1 MRRLVME
8 DEAAPDAL
16 PSIEN
21 QVLTDLAAN
30 ETSLLRLIG
39 TLLSPKTL
47 PHLALISLLSTLLYS
62 IANASDSGD
71 IAALGFIS
79 LSIGYAI
86 TAVFSSN
93 ERVKSWIT
101 LDNSS
106 DQEKK
111 NPLRRIF
118 SSFKIC
124 IFPLSAAAILAI
136 LILLLFGG
144 DSAFDLPA
152 AFSLSLGSLFVLW
165 AVAQGRSFG
174 SWASSRAAKN
184 LPEKESTS
192 GNINVMVATQG
203 IIVLALSAIGI
214 MAFQSL
220 YEKQFV
226 VMDAVF
232 SNIGFFIA
240 ALTAYGLTVAWTWK
254 YRQIALR
261 DKALKRF
268 AFRWTMFAHIFATWH
283 LLTVWRQ
290 SVMSPGA
297 IEVFIEEVLL
307 MMFTVFMAIW
317 SITSQSVGDKFKILS
332 TENALPWGLSFGY
345 AYAGSVAMLATA
357 FNDITNV
364 MITGHL
370 IALITIT
377 WMQRSVLVQIIDRHD
392 LVVSSTRKSQSLR
405 SKIEDETDNEESES
419 TSEETE
425 SDLEQSFDVEWEGN
439 EGPTIGE
446 DVEWDDVIEL
456 KD

>member
-1 MRRLVME
+1 ME
-8 DEAAPDAL
+8 DVEVPDVD
-16 PSIEN
+16 PMDEN
-21 QVLTDLAAN
+21 QVLTELAAN

-62 IANASDSGD
+62 IANSSDGGD

-86 TAVFSSN
+86 TALFSSN
-93 ERVKSWIT
+93 ERVQAWIT
-101 LDNSS
+101 LEHSL

-111 NPLRRIF
+111 NPLRRIL

-124 IFPLSAAAILAI
+124 LFPLSVAGILGI
-136 LILLLFGG
+136 LILMLFGG

-192 GNINVMVATQG
+192 GNIKVMILTQASL
-203 IIVLALSAIGI
+203 VLILSAVGI
-214 MAFQSL
+214 MVFQSI
-220 YEKQFV
+220 YEKQFDA
-226 VMDAVF
+226 MDALF
-232 SNIGFFIA
+232 SNLGFFIT
-240 ALTAYGLTVAWTWK
+240 ALTVYGLTVAWTWN
-254 YRQIALR
+254 YRQMALR
-261 DKALKRF
+261 DKALKKF
-268 AFRWTMFAHIFATWH
+268 SFRWTLFAHLFATWH

-290 SVMSPGA
+290 MVMSPGA

-357 FNDITNV
+357 FNDITTV
-364 MITGHL
+364 MISGHL

-392 LVVSSTRKSQSLR
+392 LVVSSIRTPQSSGSNLE
-405 SKIEDETDNEESES
+405 IEDDTEVPESALLEDA
-419 TSEETE
+419 ETE
-425 SDLEQSFDVEWEGN
+425 IEQSIEVEWDGSV
-439 EGPTIGE
+439 GPTIGE

-456 KD
+456 ND

>member
-1 MRRLVME
+1 ME
-8 DEAAPDAL
+8 DVEVPDVDPL
-16 PSIEN
+16 DEN
-21 QVLTDLAAN
+21 QVLTELAAN
-30 ETSLLRLIG
+30 ETSLVRLLG

-62 IANASDSGD
+62 IANSSDGGD

-86 TAVFSSN
+86 TALFSSN
-93 ERVKSWIT
+93 ERVQGWIT
-101 LDNSS
+101 LEQSLDE
-106 DQEKK
+106 EKK
-111 NPLRRIF
+111 NPLRRIL

-124 IFPLSAAAILAI
+124 LFPLSVAGILGI
-136 LILLLFGG
+136 LILMLFGG
-144 DSAFDLPA
+144 DSTFDLPA

-184 LPEKESTS
+184 LPERESTS
-192 GNINVMVATQG
+192 GNIKVMILTQASF
-203 IIVLALSAIGI
+203 VLILSAVGI
-214 MAFQSL
+214 MVFQSI
-220 YEKQFV
+220 YEKQFDA
-226 VMDAVF
+226 MDALF
-232 SNIGFFIA
+232 SNLGFFIA
-240 ALTAYGLTVAWTWK
+240 ALTVYGFTVAWTWN
-254 YRQIALR
+254 YRQMALR
-261 DKALKRF
+261 DKALKKF
-268 AFRWTMFAHIFATWH
+268 SFRWTLFAHLFATWH

-290 SVMSPGA
+290 MVMSPGA

-357 FNDITNV
+357 FNDITTV
-364 MITGHL
+364 MISGHL

-392 LVVSSTRKSQSLR
+392 LVVSSTRTPQSSGSNLE
-405 SKIEDETDNEESES
+405 IEADTEVPESALLEDA
-419 TSEETE
+419 ETE
-425 SDLEQSFDVEWEGN
+425 IEQSIEVEWDGSV
-439 EGPTIGE
+439 GPTIGE

-456 KD
+456 ND